1 MSDFDNKV
9 SEFFNDYHRKV
20 KSNPD
25 LYAKNEDH
33 LTVVLPQTLLEY
45 SNAAAGHSGFGSGA
59 RAIGIRLRSANPRL
73 LRDKVMSSIGALTDF
88 ILSSDR
94 SGPAYVNTV
103 RARHLGTTKSKFV
116 QMVTDDRL
124 INSKGGRSA
133 MLIKFGAQVFI
144 QLGRKYG
151 RDTVKNDIE
160 CLTVHEFATRY
171 AIESKVDINRLEMHR
186 GPFPRIFA

>member
-59 RAIGIRLRSANPRL
+59 RAVGIRLRSANPRL

-124 INSKGGRSA
+124 IDSKGGRSA
-133 MLIKFGAQVFI
+133 MASKYGSQVFM

-151 RDTVKNDIE
+151 REIVNIDIDS
-160 CLTVHEFATRY
+160 LTIHEFETRY
-171 AIESKVDINRLEMHR
+171 GLESIVDIRRIEAHR
-186 GPFPRIFA
+186 GPFNRARA

>member
-9 SEFFNDYHRKV
+9 SDFFNDYHIKV
-20 KSNPD
+20 KSVPD
-25 LYAKNEDH
+25 LYAKTPNQ
-33 LTVVLPQTLLEY
+33 LTVCLPLPLKEFC
-45 SNAAAGHSGFGSGA
+45 NAAAGRSSDEAGA
-59 RAIGIRLRSANPRL
+59 EPNGIRITVSDPVKIRNDIFASEPSLRA
-73 LRDKVMSSIGALTDF
+73 F

-94 SGPAYVNTV
+94 DWMNIGGGRTV
-103 RARHLGTTKSKFV
+103 KSKIIG
-116 QMVTDDRL
+116 TDDRL

-186 GPFPRIFA
+186 GPFPRTFA

>member
-9 SEFFNDYHRKV
+9 SDFFNDYHRKV

-59 RAIGIRLRSANPRL
+59 RAVGIRLRSANPRL

-124 INSKGGRSA
+124 IDSKGGRSA
-133 MLIKFGAQVFI
+133 MASKYGSQVFM

-151 RDTVKNDIE
+151 RETVNIDIDS
-160 CLTVHEFATRY
+160 LTIHEFETRY
-171 AIESKVDINRLEMHR
+171 GLESIVDIRRIEAHR
-186 GPFPRIFA
+186 GPFNRVRA